1 MNAAAYRE
9 ALIDAGLLI
18 PTGVD
23 GLYGRSA
30 VFESVAEA
38 LDATVTR
45 LAAGDGAERL
55 RFPPVL
61 ARDVFLASGYLE
73 SFPHLAG
80 TVQCFCGNEADH
92 RRLLAA
98 LAAGG
103 DGAEF
108 QRPAEIVL
116 TPAACYPVYPVIA
129 ARGRLAPAGALVDVC
144 SYCFRHEPSVDPCRM
159 QMFRIREQVRI
170 GTAEQVQEF
179 RAEWLQRGAA
189 LLAGLGLPGK
199 TLRADLAILG
209 RPPERLLAEQATAAV
224 AGLLVVP
231 AMAGLLAA
239 GGVSAGW
246 QLPAGSAVVLAVAGF
261 TAPALAVRQEAAAR
275 RAATRHALAAFLDL
289 VVIAIAGGA
298 GVEAALT
305 YAAATGQGPAFAQL
319 RQALE
324 TARLTRQPPW
334 QTLGQLGTELGVTEL
349 TELAASITL
358 AGTEGARVRA
368 SLAAKSAAMRAR
380 QLAEAEAGAQAATER
395 MSLPLVILFAGFML
409 LIGFPAVMHV
419 IEGI

>member
-1 MNAAAYRE
+1 MTAA
-9 ALIDAGLLI
+9 L
-18 PTGVD
+18 
-23 GLYGRSA
+23 
-30 VFESVAEA
+30 
-38 LDATVTR
+38 
-45 LAAGDGAERL
+45 
-55 RFPPVL
+55 
-61 ARDVFLASGYLE
+61 
-73 SFPHLAG
+73 LAG
-80 TVQCFCGNEADH
+80 TGFGLG
-92 RRLLAA
+92 LLAI
-98 LAAGG
+98 AAGLASRRASLA
-103 DGAEF
+103 DALDF
-108 QRPAEIVL
+108 LTRQRPA
-116 TPAACYPVYPVIA
+116 PVITLDAGSWA
-129 ARGRLAPAGALVDVC
+129 ARLGRPA
-144 SYCFRHEPSVDPCRM
+144 
-159 QMFRIREQVRI
+159 
-170 GTAEQVQEF
+170 
-179 RAEWLQRGAA
+179 AA

-209 RPPERLLAEQATAAV
+209 RPPERLLAEQAAAAV

-246 QLPAGSAVVLAVAGF
+246 QLPAGGAVVLAVAGF

-334 QTLGQLGTELGVTEL
+334 QTLGQLGAELGVTEL

-358 AGTEGARVRA
+358 AGTEGARIRA

-395 MSLPLVILFAGFML
+395 MSLPLVILFAGFL
-409 LIGFPAVMHV
+409 ALIGYPAIVHV
-419 IEGI
+419 INGI

>member
-1 MNAAAYRE
+1 MTGALLAGAGFALGLLAIAAGLAPSRASLAD
-9 ALIDAGLLI
+9 ALAFLTRQQPVPVVTLDAG
-18 PTGVD
+18 
-23 GLYGRSA
+23 SWA
-30 VFESVAEA
+30 A
-38 LDATVTR
+38 R
-45 LAAGDGAERL
+45 LG
-55 RFPPVL
+55 
-61 ARDVFLASGYLE
+61 
-73 SFPHLAG
+73 
-80 TVQCFCGNEADH
+80 
-92 RRLLAA
+92 
-98 LAAGG
+98 
-103 DGAEF
+103 
-108 QRPAEIVL
+108 RPA
-116 TPAACYPVYPVIA
+116 
-129 ARGRLAPAGALVDVC
+129 
-144 SYCFRHEPSVDPCRM
+144 
-159 QMFRIREQVRI
+159 
-170 GTAEQVQEF
+170 
-179 RAEWLQRGAA
+179 AA

-224 AGLLVVP
+224 AGLLALP
-231 AMAGLLAA
+231 ATAGLLSVA
-239 GGVSAGW
+239 GLRIGW
-246 QLPAGSAVVLAVAGF
+246 QLPAAGAVVLAAAGF
-261 TAPALAVRQEAAAR
+261 AAPALGVRQEASAR

-419 IEGI
+419 LEGI